1 MDSFIKELTT
11 EQQNENTRDIDLK
24 STIEMLT
31 LINQEDSKVPSI
43 IASIIPVIA
52 ESADAIVASFQA
64 GGRLFYFGA
73 GTSGRLG
80 ILDASECPPTY
91 GTDPEMIQGIIAGG
105 NEAVYRAI
113 EGAEDSKDLGIR
125 DVDSHHIQANDVVIG
140 IAASG
145 RTPYVLGAM
154 ERAKQLG
161 ATVIGIS
168 NNENTPMKPLAK
180 YMIEAVVGP
189 ETILGSTRMKSGT
202 AQKLILNMLTTTSMI
217 RMGKVYDNL
226 MVDLNPSNY
235 KLISRA
241 KRLVQMATAADNET
255 VEHAYEQANGHVK
268 LAIVMIVLNVSAAD
282 ATRLLDQAKGYVR
295 EAVKL
300 WRADNDK
307 HSHPK

>member
-24 STIEMLT
+24 STIEILT
-31 LINQEDSKVPSI
+31 LINQEDRKVPDV
-43 IASIIPVIA
+43 IAAIIPIIA

-91 GTDPEMIQGIIAGG
+91 GTDPEMVQGIIAGG

-113 EGAEDSKDLGIR
+113 EGAEDSKELGMR
-125 DVDSHHIQANDVVIG
+125 DVDSHHVHANDVVIG

-168 NNENTPMKPLAK
+168 NNADTPMKPLAK

-189 ETILGSTRMKSGT
+189 ETVLGSTRMKSGT

-217 RMGKVYDNL
+217 RIGKVYDNL

-241 KRLVQMATAADNET
+241 KRLIQMATGAEDET

-268 LAIVMIVLNVSAAD
+268 LAIVMIVANVN
-282 ATRLLDQAKGYVR
+282 ATEASQLLEQAKGYVR

-300 WRADNDK
+300 WRAEDDK
-307 HSHPK
+307 HSHSK